1 MQIRA
6 NDINLSES
14 LWGIR
19 KLRKV
24 FGHKRSM
31 HSQCWIM
38 SSSSAFLSLPLLTA
52 EQDIRGAEMGLGG
65 ISVQGRE
72 DREHWWMPAVSHG
85 IPAQQFASC
94 ATPGTLISHLF
105 AELECGIGNY
115 KYTLHFYGNS
125 VRQSL
130 SRHTFVRYT
139 YMTVLYTGGIY
150 TCQPASLMNIYQYP
164 NSKNQTIRLEENI
177 MALLF
182 FLDKLEKKWSRLKVE
197 Y

>member
-1 MQIRA
+1 MLDKVQLIC
-6 NDINLSES
+6 LSP
-14 LWGIR
+14 
-19 KLRKV
+19 
-24 FGHKRSM
+24 
-31 HSQCWIM
+31 
-38 SSSSAFLSLPLLTA
+38 SSAPHSWTRH
-52 EQDIRGAEMGLGG
+52 QRCRDGVGRH
-65 ISVQGRE
+65 SVQGRE
-72 DREHWWMPAVSHG
+72 DRERWWMPAVSHG

-125 VRQSL
+125 VRWSL

-139 YMTVLYTGGIY
+139 YMTVLYMGGMS
-150 TCQPASLMNIYQYP
+150 TCQPACHEYAPI
-164 NSKNQTIRLEENI
+164 SKLKKSNNQAWGKI